1 MRPFEKDTPSPMR
14 QCARVGL
21 VLFASAFAPLSL
33 TGCSLGPK
41 APPETPAPAAGA
53 LLPVESASVSAD
65 AEPEAR
71 WWESLGDPVLN
82 DLVSRADAGNQ
93 TLAAAAANVRA
104 AYAALGVTEGD
115 LWPTIGLGAQYSRT
129 QTNIAQLAA
138 AGVRLDPYNMY
149 AWGAGMSAWEIDLW
163 GGVHKQVEAAAAS
176 AASQVDTLRDALLS
190 VRGQV
195 ASTYVQLRTLQEQH
209 RVLIENRDALAK
221 TRDLVKGRFA
231 AGTTNKLD
239 LERAQ
244 AQLDAVEAQI
254 PQVSAGIASA
264 TSMLAVLCGM
274 DPAQL
279 APTVAAAK
287 PIPAAPDVAGIGLP
301 AQLLERRPDVRG
313 AWQRLVA
320 ATAAIGAAEAMRLPT
335 ITVSGNF
342 YIAANDVGGLGDLSN
357 KAYSFGPSIYL
368 PLFTG
373 GKLENAVRQQRAT
386 ADAALA
392 QYRDSVLS
400 AIGDVSACV
409 SDFVYARETRMR
421 SDAALASAQS
431 ALSLA
436 QQQFDAGVTDYSVL
450 IDVQRATLEAE
461 STAVEAR
468 AGLVQGFISL
478 QRALGA
484 GWSDSDQIVST
495 AKSMEDGR

>member
-1 MRPFEKDTPSPMR
+1 MRH
-14 QCARVGL
+14 CARVGFA
-21 VLFASAFAPLSL
+21 LFASALLIQSAS
-33 TGCSLGPK
+33 CSLGPK

-53 LLPVESASVSAD
+53 LLPVDGASVRAD
-65 AEPEAR
+65 AEPDAR

-82 DLVSRADAGNQ
+82 DLVARADAGNQ
-93 TLAAAAANVRA
+93 TLAAAEANVRA
-104 AYAALGVTEGD
+104 AYAGLGVTEGD
-115 LWPTIGLGAQYSRT
+115 LWPTVGLGAQYART

-138 AGVRLDPYNMY
+138 AGVKLDPYNMY
-149 AWGAGMSAWEIDLW
+149 AYGVGMSAWEIDLW

-176 AASQVDTLRDALLS
+176 AASQVDALRNALLS

-195 ASTYVQLRTLQEQH
+195 ASTYVQLRTMQEQH

-244 AQLDAVEAQI
+244 AQLDAVDAQI
-254 PQVSAGIASA
+254 PQVDAGVASA

-274 DPAQL
+274 DPARM
-279 APTVAAAK
+279 APLVAAAK
-287 PIPAAPDVAGIGLP
+287 PIPSAPDVAGIGLP
-301 AQLLERRPDVRG
+301 AQVLERRPDVRG

-335 ITVSGNF
+335 ITLSGNF
-342 YIAANDVGGLGDLSN
+342 YIAANDLGGLGDISN
-357 KAYSFGPSIYL
+357 KAYSFGPSVYL

-373 GKLENAVRQQRAT
+373 GKLENAVRQQRAA

-392 QYRDSVLS
+392 QYRDAVLG
-400 AIGDVSACV
+400 AVGDVSACV
-409 SDFVYARETRMR
+409 SDWVYARETRAR
-421 SDAALASAQS
+421 SEAALASAES

-436 QQQFDAGVTDYSVL
+436 QQQFDAGVTDYSTL
-450 IDVQRATLEAE
+450 IDVQRATLDAE
-461 STAVEAR
+461 SSAVEAR

>member
-1 MRPFEKDTPSPMR
+1 MRPFEKDPPSPVR
-14 QCARVGL
+14 RCARIGL
-21 VLFASAFAPLSL
+21 VLFASATAVS
-33 TGCSLGPK
+33 CSLGPK
-41 APPETPAPAAGA
+41 APPETPAPAVGA
-53 LLPVESASVSAD
+53 LLPVEGASIRAD
-65 AEPEAR
+65 AEPEAH
-71 WWESLGDPVLN
+71 WWESLGDPVLD
-82 DLVSRADAGNQ
+82 DLVARADAGNQ
-93 TLAAAAANVRA
+93 SLVAAVANVRA
-104 AYAALGVTEGD
+104 AYAGLGVTEAD
-115 LWPTIGLGAQYSRT
+115 LWPTVGLGAQYSRT

-138 AGVRLDPYNMY
+138 AGVKIEPYNMY
-149 AWGAGMSAWEIDLW
+149 AWGVGLSSWEIDLW

-195 ASTYVQLRTLQEQH
+195 ASTYVQLRTLQEQR
-209 RVLIENRDALAK
+209 RVLDENRDALAT
-221 TRDLVKGRFA
+221 TRDLVKGRYD

-254 PQVSAGIASA
+254 PQIDAGVASA

-274 DPAQL
+274 DPSQC
-279 APTVAAAK
+279 APLVAAAK
-287 PIPAAPDVAGIGLP
+287 PIPSAPDVAGIGLP

-320 ATAAIGAAEAMRLPT
+320 ATASIGAAEAMRLPT
-335 ITVSGNF
+335 ITVSGDF
-342 YIAANDVGGLGDLSN
+342 YIAANDAAGLGELSN

-392 QYRDSVLS
+392 QYRDAVLG
-400 AIGDVSACV
+400 AIGDVSASV
-409 SDFVYARETRMR
+409 SDFVYARDTRAR
-421 SDAALASAQS
+421 SEAALASARA
-431 ALSLA
+431 ALTLA
-436 QQQFDAGVTDYSVL
+436 QQQFDAGVTDYSTL
-450 IDVQRATLEAE
+450 LDVQRATLDAE
-461 STAVEAR
+461 NSAVEAR

-484 GWSDSDQIVST
+484 GWSDKDQIVST

>member
-1 MRPFEKDTPSPMR
+1 MQS
-14 QCARVGL
+14 
-21 VLFASAFAPLSL
+21 AS
-33 TGCSLGPK
+33 CSLGPK

-53 LLPVESASVSAD
+53 LLPVDGASVRAD
-65 AEPEAR
+65 AEPDAR

-82 DLVSRADAGNQ
+82 DLVARADAGNQ

-104 AYAALGVTEGD
+104 AYAGLGVTEGD
-115 LWPTIGLGAQYSRT
+115 LWPSVGLGAQYART

-138 AGVRLDPYNMY
+138 AGVKLDPYNMY
-149 AWGAGMSAWEIDLW
+149 AYGLGMSAWEIDLW

-176 AASQVDTLRDALLS
+176 AASQVDALRNALLS

-209 RVLIENRDALAK
+209 RVLVENRDALAK
-221 TRDLVKGRFA
+221 TRDLVKGRFT

-244 AQLDAVEAQI
+244 AQLDAVDAQI
-254 PQVSAGIASA
+254 PQVDAGVASA

-274 DPAQL
+274 DPAQI
-279 APTVAAAK
+279 APVVAAAK
-287 PIPAAPDVAGIGLP
+287 PIPAAPDVAGVGLP

-313 AWQRLVA
+313 AWQRLIA

-342 YIAANDVGGLGDLSN
+342 YISANDLGGLGDISN
-357 KAYSFGPSIYL
+357 KAYSFGPSVYL
-368 PLFTG
+368 PIFTG
-373 GKLENAVRQQRAT
+373 GKLESAVRQQRAA

-392 QYRDSVLS
+392 QYRDTVLG
-400 AIGDVSACV
+400 AVGDVSACV
-409 SDFVYARETRMR
+409 SDWVYARETRAR
-421 SDAALASAQS
+421 SEAALASAES

-436 QQQFDAGVTDYSVL
+436 QQQFDAGVTDYSTL
-450 IDVQRATLEAE
+450 IDVQRATLDAE
-461 STAVEAR
+461 STAVDAR

>member
-1 MRPFEKDTPSPMR
+1 MRH
-14 QCARVGL
+14 CARVGFAL
-21 VLFASAFAPLSL
+21 LASALLMQSAS
-33 TGCSLGPK
+33 CSLGPK
-41 APPETPAPAAGA
+41 APPETPAPAPGA
-53 LLPVESASVSAD
+53 LLPVDGASVRAD
-65 AEPEAR
+65 AEPDAR

-82 DLVSRADAGNQ
+82 DLVARADAGNQ
-93 TLAAAAANVRA
+93 TLAAAEANVRA
-104 AYAALGVTEGD
+104 AYAGLGVTEGD
-115 LWPTIGLGAQYSRT
+115 LWPTVGLGAQYART

-138 AGVRLDPYNMY
+138 AGVKLDPYNMY
-149 AWGAGMSAWEIDLW
+149 AYGVGMSAWEIDLW

-176 AASQVDTLRDALLS
+176 AASQVDALRNALLS

-209 RVLIENRDALAK
+209 RVLVENRDALAK
-221 TRDLVKGRFA
+221 TRDLVQGRFA

-244 AQLDAVEAQI
+244 AQLDAVDAQI
-254 PQVSAGIASA
+254 PQVEAGIAS
-264 TSMLAVLCGM
+264 TKSVLAVLCGM
-274 DPAQL
+274 QPADIAPLL
-279 APTVAAAK
+279 AEARA
-287 PIPAAPDVAGIGLP
+287 IPSAPDVAGIGLP

-313 AWQRLVA
+313 AWQQLVA
-320 ATAAIGAAEAMRLPT
+320 ATAAIGVAESKRLPT

-357 KAYSFGPSIYL
+357 KAYSFGPSVYL

-373 GKLENAVRQQRAT
+373 GKLENAVRQQRAA

-392 QYRDSVLS
+392 QYRDSVLG

-409 SDFVYARETRMR
+409 SDWVYARETRAR
-421 SDAALASAQS
+421 SEAALASAES

-436 QQQFDAGVTDYSVL
+436 QQQFDAGVTDYSTL
-450 IDVQRATLEAE
+450 IDVQRATLDAE
-461 STAVEAR
+461 SGAVDAR

-484 GWSDSDQIVST
+484 GWSDSDQIVRT

>member
-1 MRPFEKDTPSPMR
+1 MRPFEKDPPSPR
-14 QCARVGL
+14 RHCVRVGL
-21 VLFASAFAPLSL
+21 VLFASAFAAS
-33 TGCSLGPK
+33 CSLGPK

-53 LLPVESASVSAD
+53 LLPLESPSVRAD
-65 AEPEAR
+65 AQPEAR

-82 DLVSRADAGNQ
+82 DLVARADAGNQ
-93 TLAAAAANVRA
+93 SLAAAEANVRA
-104 AYAALGVTEGD
+104 AYAGLGVTESD
-115 LWPTIGLGAQYSRT
+115 LWPTVGLGVQYERT

-138 AGVRLDPYNMY
+138 AGVKLDPYNMY
-149 AWGAGMSAWEIDLW
+149 AWGVGMSAWEIDVW

-209 RVLIENRDALAK
+209 RVLVANRDALAM
-221 TRDLVKGRFA
+221 TRDLIKGRFDS
-231 AGTTNKLD
+231 GTTNKLD

-244 AQLDAVEAQI
+244 AQLDAVDAQI
-254 PQVSAGIASA
+254 PQVDAGVASS

-274 DPAQL
+274 DPAQM
-279 APTVAAAK
+279 APLVAAAK

-301 AQLLERRPDVRG
+301 AQVLERRPDVRG

-342 YIAANDVGGLGDLSN
+342 YIAANDIAGMGDISN
-357 KAYSFGPSIYL
+357 KAYSFGPSVYL

-392 QYRDSVLS
+392 QYRDAVLG
-400 AIGDVSACV
+400 AVGDVSACV
-409 SDFVYARETRMR
+409 SDWVYARETRVR
-421 SDAALASAQS
+421 SEAALASAQA
-431 ALSLA
+431 ALALA
-436 QQQFDAGVTDYSVL
+436 QQQFDAGVTDYSTL
-450 IDVQRATLEAE
+450 IDVQRATLDAE
-461 STAVEAR
+461 SSAVEAR